1 MHNTR
6 VENEENPFNVY
17 LIAGDETAPVKGTI
31 MTTEKALI
39 NDSLGVSNVS

>member
-17 LIAGDETAPVKGTI
+17 RIAGDETAPVKGTI
-31 MTTEKALI
+31 MKIEKVLI
-39 NDSLGVSNVS
+39 NDSLGVSNIS